1 MWRFLIILFFLSGC
15 GYHFAGT
22 YGSLPQNIKYLY
34 IEDVQNQTT
43 EPGIDTEME
52 RALSN
57 ELNLDKRIKLK
68 GKNKA
73 EGILSVSLTGYKT
86 NAAAF
91 NEKGTATRFR
101 SLLCAQVELSNIEG
115 KILRKRKLSVFEDYE
130 AKKSSIEENEQKR
143 KEALTKLTQDLAREI
158 REFLFI
164 GF

>member
-22 YGSLPQNIKYLY
+22 YDSLPQNIKYLY

-68 GKNKA
+68 EKNLLLKHLMK
-73 EGILSVSLTGYKT
+73 ERNLLLSMV
-86 NAAAF
+86 
-91 NEKGTATRFR
+91 
-101 SLLCAQVELSNIEG
+101 LS
-115 KILRKRKLSVFEDYE
+115 
-130 AKKSSIEENEQKR
+130 ENYQH
-143 KEALTKLTQDLAREI
+143 TI
-158 REFLFI
+158 
-164 GF
+164 